1 LEMTKQVSKTRFG
14 IILPIIIV
22 SYFMIILNDSI
33 IFTGSVKIAQEFSL
47 NQNQL
52 SWITN
57 AYALTFGGFLLFGG
71 RAGDTFGRKVIFNIG
86 LIIFGVG
93 SLLVSLSPTANFMI
107 ASRAF
112 QGIGAAILAPTS
124 LALLMDSY
132 TGYTRTRAIAYYGA
146 TAGIGASAG
155 LILGGLC
162 ASLWTWRIGFVIN
175 FPIAVLMLIGS
186 MIFIHDNNKST
197 ANSLDLPGTIL
208 SIIGMVALVYGLVG
222 ETNRWLSFII
232 AIVFI
237 AGFIL
242 REGMTKHPMMPLR
255 LFADRERVGAYLSRF
270 FYLASIMTFWY
281 FTPQGMQRILD
292 FSPLTSAFMFIPL
305 TVFNFFIALRVA
317 PLTRKLGNTRL
328 LFLGVGVSFV
338 GMLAMQLF
346 RIWPNYLLGLAIP
359 MIIIGIGQGLSLSPL
374 TVAGVANTDQSD
386 SGAASGVVNMIH
398 QLGGAVGL
406 ALTISVTGNLAP
418 FSLQFNDANLI
429 IALLMLLSLI
439 AVFIIPRKQLHH

>member
-1 LEMTKQVSKTRFG
+1 
-14 IILPIIIV
+14 
-22 SYFMIILNDSI
+22 MIILNDSI

-47 NQNQL
+47 NQSQL

-71 RAGDTFGRKVIFNIG
+71 RAGDTFGRRVIFNIG
-86 LIIFGVG
+86 LTIFGLG

-107 ASRAF
+107 GARAF

-175 FPIAVLMLIGS
+175 FPIAILMLIGS
-186 MIFIHDNNKST
+186 LLFIHDDNRQSE
-197 ANSLDLPGTIL
+197 ASSLDFPGTVL

-222 ETNRWLSFII
+222 EFGRQFSFII
-232 AIVFI
+232 AAVFI

-242 REGMTKHPMMPLR
+242 REAMTKQPMMPLR
-255 LFADRERVGAYLSRF
+255 LFTDRERLGAYLSRF

-281 FTPQGMQRILD
+281 FTPQGMQRILG

-374 TVAGVANTDQSD
+374 TVAGVANTNQSD

-406 ALTISVTGNLAP
+406 ALTVSVTGTLTP

-429 IALLMLLSLI
+429 IALLMLFSFI
-439 AVFIIPRKQLHH
+439 AIFIIPRKQLNQ